1 MPRKTVWTDGQDNQI
16 RRLRTE
22 GASWDAVALALGL
35 ARSTVI
41 DHARAIGA
49 EDMPPNANASLDES
63 GRDPMQAGDPA
74 SWDAINRGT
83 GLENAPF
90 RLPGSLR

>member
-41 DHARAIGA
+41 EHARAIGA
-49 EDMPPNANASLDES
+49 EDVPPNANASLDES
-63 GRDPMQAGDPA
+63 GRDPLPAGA
-74 SWDAINRGT
+74 SGSWNAINRGT
-83 GLENAPF
+83 SLENAPF
-90 RLPGSLR
+90 EPLGSLR